1 MDGACFHSNEEA
13 VLSLSAVTE
22 TELLRAAGL
31 VFVEVEQEI
40 RLLIS
45 PQSSL
50 TTLENSNSGAK
61 IMGCHHTAL
70 WTLHNDL

>member
-50 TTLENSNSGAK
+50 TIPGKQQQRSQDIGLSSYSFMDAS
-61 IMGCHHTAL
+61 
-70 WTLHNDL
+70 